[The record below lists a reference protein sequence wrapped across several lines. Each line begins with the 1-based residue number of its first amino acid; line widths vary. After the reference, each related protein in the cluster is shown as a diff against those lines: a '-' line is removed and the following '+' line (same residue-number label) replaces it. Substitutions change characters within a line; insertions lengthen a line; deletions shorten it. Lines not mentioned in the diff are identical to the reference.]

1 MADQSFDY
9 IGTFRLLID
18 EAVEPTPEPEPE
30 PEPTDAE
37 PVDDAGDGHDAELEP
52 VYDEPAPAPRVSD
65 EECQLYVDRAKALI
79 LTRRRPYSDD
89 PLSEP
94 WEPRFDML
102 ACEMAAAMWW
112 KHGADGQ
119 TASRENGIYRAW
131 DHLDA
136 YVPSG
141 LLQRVVPIAAVP

>member
-1 MADQSFDY
+1 MPDQSFDY
-9 IGTFRLLID
+9 VATFRLL
-18 EAVEPTPEPEPE
+18 
-30 PEPTDAE
+30 
-37 PVDDAGDGHDAELEP
+37 VDDAAGE
-52 VYDEPAPAPRVSD
+52 VT
-65 EECQLYVDRAKALI
+65 EEVARLYVERARALV
-79 LTRRRPYSDD
+79 LTRRHPYSED
-89 PLSEP
+89 PTAEP
-94 WEPRFDML
+94 WEPRYDVL

-131 DHLDA
+131 DGLDA

>member
-1 MADQSFDY
+1 MADEPFDY
-9 IGTFRLLID
+9 IGTLRLLT
-18 EAVEPTPEPEPE
+18 E
-30 PEPTDAE
+30 TDATDL
-37 PVDDAGDGHDAELEP
+37 PSNVA
-52 VYDEPAPAPRVSD
+52 
-65 EECQLYVDRAKALI
+65 QLYIDRAKALV
-79 LTRRRPYSDD
+79 LNRRNPFSADAMA
-89 PLSEP
+89 EP
-94 WEPRFDML
+94 WESRYDML

-141 LLQRVVPIAAVP
+141 LLQRVVPIAAVL

>member
-1 MADQSFDY
+1 MADETFDY
-9 IGTFRLLID
+9 IGTIRLLT
-18 EAVEPTPEPEPE
+18 E
-30 PEPTDAE
+30 TDSADM
-37 PVDDAGDGHDAELEP
+37 PDDVAT
-52 VYDEPAPAPRVSD
+52 
-65 EECQLYVDRAKALI
+65 LYVERARCLI
-79 LTRRRPYSDD
+79 LNRRHPFSAD
-89 PLSEP
+89 PMAEA
-94 WEPRFDML
+94 WEARHDML

-141 LLQRVVPIAAVP
+141 LLQRVVPIAAVV